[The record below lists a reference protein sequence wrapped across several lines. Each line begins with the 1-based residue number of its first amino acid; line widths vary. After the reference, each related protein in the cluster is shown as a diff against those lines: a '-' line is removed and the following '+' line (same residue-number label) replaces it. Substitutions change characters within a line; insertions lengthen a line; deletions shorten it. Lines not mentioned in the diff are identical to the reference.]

1 MTFDERVQAVAK
13 KGFTERQARFLTTV
27 MLHTGV
33 CVPRQYARFCGIVYG
48 EKTRK
53 FFAKLVRLQ
62 YASMYDCRHNRAR
75 IYHVNQRALYA
86 AIGEADSRLRKPV
99 TLNHAIQR
107 LMVLDAI
114 VEDPDL
120 VWLGTAEEKAAH
132 LLALTRIE
140 QADLP
145 HVSVGEGEA
154 RTVRYFPDR
163 LPIGIHLAGRGVV
176 VYVVTDPWLDEFRV
190 FLERHAALLR
200 ALPAWTLRIV
210 VPPQF
215 PDIAQRAKQVVWNQL
230 LTPLRTETLDELRWY
245 FEQARSHPTPSRSDD
260 LDERF
265 YEARDAFSAPRF
277 KALYRV
283 WKQDGEAALAGAGS
297 RAISDAVT
305 PAPAGSRPSNSVTA
319 TAISPPW
326 LPSPDERPDLTKPRG
341 GWRSAARAAWAL
353 WLKPSFRRD
362 DRPSFAL
369 CEPWTNWSRTLSTRG
384 LGCHTGLGP
393 ARAEVR
399 IERLGRPHTPAALP
413 LAGRDV
419 YGFHHEGTGRKSA
432 RLGRERLALGEPAL
446 QSSKRDESHSRSRS

>member
-1 MTFDERVQAVAK
+1 MTFDERVHAVAK
-13 KGFTERQARFLTTV
+13 KGFTDRQARFLTTV

-48 EKTRK
+48 AKTRK
-53 FFAKLVRLQ
+53 FFTKLVRLE

-86 AIGEADSRLRKPV
+86 AICEADSRPRKPV

-120 VWLGTAEEKAAH
+120 VWLGTADEKAAH
-132 LLALTRIE
+132 VLALTRIE

-145 HVSVGEGEA
+145 HVSVGEREA

-176 VYVVTDPWLDEFRV
+176 VYVVTEPTLDDFRE

-230 LTPLRTETLDELRWY
+230 LTPLRTEILDELRWY
-245 FEQARSHPTPSRSDD
+245 FEQVRSHPTPSRSDD

-265 YEARDAFSAPRF
+265 YEAREAFTAPRF
-277 KALYRV
+277 RALYRA
-283 WKQDGEAALAGAGS
+283 WKQDGEPVLAGAGS
-297 RAISDAVT
+297 RAISDAVS
-305 PAPAGSRPSNSVTA
+305 ADAGRV
-319 TAISPPW
+319 
-326 LPSPDERPDLTKPRG
+326 E
-341 GWRSAARAAWAL
+341 
-353 WLKPSFRRD
+353 
-362 DRPSFAL
+362 
-369 CEPWTNWSRTLSTRG
+369 TL
-384 LGCHTGLGP
+384 
-393 ARAEVR
+393 E
-399 IERLGRPHTPAALP
+399 LGRRYGHLAP
-413 LAGRDV
+413 LAAV
-419 YGFHHEGTGRKSA
+419 A
-432 RLGRERLALGEPAL
+432 
-446 QSSKRDESHSRSRS
+446 

>member
-1 MTFDERVQAVAK
+1 MTFDERVEVVAT

-33 CVPRQYARFCGIVYG
+33 CVPRQYARFCGVVYG

-114 VEDPDL
+114 VEDADL
-120 VWLGTAEEKAAH
+120 VWLGTVDEKAAH
-132 LLALTRIE
+132 VLALTRID

-145 HVSVGEGEA
+145 HVTVGEGET

-176 VYVVTDPWLDEFRV
+176 VYVVTDRWLDEFRM

-215 PDIAQRAKQVVWNQL
+215 PDIAQRSKQVIWNQL
-230 LTPLRTETLDELRWY
+230 LTPLRTEMIDELRWY
-245 FEQARSHPTPSRSDD
+245 FEQVRAHPTPSHSDD

-265 YEARDAFSAPRF
+265 YRARDAFSVPRF
-277 KALYRV
+277 KALYKV
-283 WKQDGEAALAGAGS
+283 WRQNGEAVLVGAGS
-297 RAISDAVT
+297 RAIGDAVD
-305 PAPAGSRPSNSVTA
+305 AG
-319 TAISPPW
+319 
-326 LPSPDERPDLTKPRG
+326 
-341 GWRSAARAAWAL
+341 
-353 WLKPSFRRD
+353 
-362 DRPSFAL
+362 
-369 CEPWTNWSRTLSTRG
+369 
-384 LGCHTGLGP
+384 
-393 ARAEVR
+393 
-399 IERLGRPHTPAALP
+399 
-413 LAGRDV
+413 AGRV
-419 YGFHHEGTGRKSA
+419 ETLELGHRYGHLSPLVA
-432 RLGRERLALGEPAL
+432 VA
-446 QSSKRDESHSRSRS
+446 

>member
-1 MTFDERVQAVAK
+1 MTFDERVVAVAK

-33 CVPRQYARFCGIVYG
+33 CVPRQYARFCGIVHG
-48 EKTRK
+48 EKTQK

-75 IYHVNQRALYA
+75 IYHVNQRALYGT
-86 AIGEADSRLRKPV
+86 IGEADSRLRKPV

-120 VWLGTAEEKAAH
+120 VWLGTADEKATH
-132 LLALTRIE
+132 LLALTRIGE
-140 QADLP
+140 TDLP
-145 HVSVGEGEA
+145 HVTVGDGGQ
-154 RTVRYFPDR
+154 RRVRYFPDR

-190 FLERHAALLR
+190 FLERHATLLR

-245 FEQARSHPTPSRSDD
+245 FEQARTHPAPSRCAD

-265 YEARDAFSAPRF
+265 YRARDAFSAPRF

-283 WKQDGEAALAGAGS
+283 WKQDGEAVLAGAGT
-297 RAISDAVT
+297 RTVDDAVK
-305 PAPAGSRPSNSVTA
+305 AG
-319 TAISPPW
+319 
-326 LPSPDERPDLTKPRG
+326 
-341 GWRSAARAAWAL
+341 
-353 WLKPSFRRD
+353 
-362 DRPSFAL
+362 
-369 CEPWTNWSRTLSTRG
+369 
-384 LGCHTGLGP
+384 
-393 ARAEVR
+393 
-399 IERLGRPHTPAALP
+399 
-413 LAGRDV
+413 AGRV
-419 YGFHHEGTGRKSA
+419 ETLQLGHRYGHLSPLVNVA
-432 RLGRERLALGEPAL
+432 
-446 QSSKRDESHSRSRS
+446 

>member
-53 FFAKLVRLQ
+53 FFANLVRLQ
-62 YASMYDCRHNRAR
+62 CASMYDCRHNRAR
-75 IYHVNQRALYA
+75 IYHLNQRTLYA

-120 VWLGTAEEKAAH
+120 VWLGTADEKAAH

-145 HVSVGEGEA
+145 HVSVGDGEA

-163 LPIGIHLAGRGVV
+163 LPIGIHLAGRGVL

-210 VPPQF
+210 VPPHF
-215 PDIAQRAKQVVWNQL
+215 PDMAQRSKQVVWNQL
-230 LTPLRTETLDELRWY
+230 LTPLRTDVVDELRWY
-245 FEQARSHPTPSRSDD
+245 FEQVRSHPTPSRSDD

-265 YEARDAFSAPRF
+265 YRAREDFGAARF
-277 KALYRV
+277 KALYKA
-283 WKQDGEAALAGAGS
+283 WKQDGEPALVGAASRVICAAAEAGAGQVETLELGH
-297 RAISDAVT
+297 RY
-305 PAPAGSRPSNSVTA
+305 GHL
-319 TAISPPW
+319 SP
-326 LPSPDERPDLTKPRG
+326 LVNV
-341 GWRSAARAAWAL
+341 A
-353 WLKPSFRRD
+353 
-362 DRPSFAL
+362 
-369 CEPWTNWSRTLSTRG
+369 
-384 LGCHTGLGP
+384 
-393 ARAEVR
+393 
-399 IERLGRPHTPAALP
+399 
-413 LAGRDV
+413 
-419 YGFHHEGTGRKSA
+419 
-432 RLGRERLALGEPAL
+432 
-446 QSSKRDESHSRSRS
+446 

>member
-1 MTFDERVQAVAK
+1 MIFDDRVAAVAK
-13 KGFTERQARFLTTV
+13 KGFTDRQARFLTTV

-33 CVPRQYARFCGIVYG
+33 CVPRQYARFCGVVYG

-53 FFAKLVRLQ
+53 FFSKLVRLQ

-86 AIGEADSRLRKPV
+86 AIGEADSRFRKPV

-120 VWLGTAEEKAAH
+120 VWLGTADEKAAH

-145 HVSVGEGEA
+145 HVSVGEAEA

-176 VYVVTDPWLDEFRV
+176 VYVVIDPWLDEFRV

-210 VPPQF
+210 VPSQF
-215 PDIAQRAKQVVWNQL
+215 VDIAQRSKQVVWNQL
-230 LTPLRTETLDELRWY
+230 LTPFKTETMDELRWY
-245 FEQARSHPTPSRSDD
+245 FEQVRSHPTPSRSDD

-265 YEARDAFSAPRF
+265 YRARDAFSAPRF
-277 KALYRV
+277 KALYRA
-283 WKQDGEAALAGAGS
+283 WKQDGESVLASAAS
-297 RAISDAVT
+297 RAISDAVD
-305 PAPAGSRPSNSVTA
+305 A
-319 TAISPPW
+319 
-326 LPSPDERPDLTKPRG
+326 
-341 GWRSAARAAWAL
+341 
-353 WLKPSFRRD
+353 
-362 DRPSFAL
+362 
-369 CEPWTNWSRTLSTRG
+369 
-384 LGCHTGLGP
+384 
-393 ARAEVR
+393 
-399 IERLGRPHTPAALP
+399 
-413 LAGRDV
+413 
-419 YGFHHEGTGRKSA
+419 GTGRIETLE
-432 RLGRERLALGEPAL
+432 LGHRYGHLSPLVAVA
-446 QSSKRDESHSRSRS
+446 

>member
-1 MTFDERVQAVAK
+1 MTFDDRVHAVAK
-13 KGFTERQARFLTTV
+13 NGFTERQARFLTTV
-27 MLHTGV
+27 MLHSGV

-48 EKTRK
+48 AKTRK

-62 YASMYDCRHNRAR
+62 YALMYDCRHNRAR

-86 AIGEADSRLRKPV
+86 AIGEPDSRFRKPI

-107 LMVLDAI
+107 LMVVDAI

-120 VWLGTAEEKAAH
+120 VWLGTADEKAAH

-145 HVSVGEGEA
+145 HVTVGDGET

-215 PDIAQRAKQVVWNQL
+215 PDIAQQSKQVVWNQL
-230 LTPLRTETLDELRWY
+230 LTPLKTETLDELRWY
-245 FEQARSHPTPSRSDD
+245 VEQVRSHPTPSRSDD

-265 YEARDAFSAPRF
+265 YETREAFCAPRF
-277 KALYRV
+277 KALYRA
-283 WKQDGEAALAGAGS
+283 WKQDGECVLTNAAS
-297 RAISDAVT
+297 RAISEAVDA
-305 PAPAGSRPSNSVTA
+305 G
-319 TAISPPW
+319 
-326 LPSPDERPDLTKPRG
+326 
-341 GWRSAARAAWAL
+341 
-353 WLKPSFRRD
+353 
-362 DRPSFAL
+362 
-369 CEPWTNWSRTLSTRG
+369 
-384 LGCHTGLGP
+384 
-393 ARAEVR
+393 
-399 IERLGRPHTPAALP
+399 
-413 LAGRDV
+413 AGRV
-419 YGFHHEGTGRKSA
+419 ETLE
-432 RLGRERLALGEPAL
+432 LGHRY
-446 QSSKRDESHSRSRS
+446 

>member
-1 MTFDERVQAVAK
+1 MTFDDRVHDVAK
-13 KGFTERQARFLTTV
+13 EGFTERQARFLTTV

-48 EKTRK
+48 AKTRK

-120 VWLGTAEEKAAH
+120 VWLGTADEKAAH
-132 LLALTRIE
+132 VLALTRIA

-163 LPIGIHLAGRGVV
+163 LPIGIHLAGRGVL
-176 VYVVTDPWLDEFRV
+176 VYVIIDPWLDEFRV

-210 VPPQF
+210 VPPHF
-215 PDIAQRAKQVVWNQL
+215 PDIAQRSKQVVWNQL
-230 LTPLRTETLDELRWY
+230 LTPLRTDVLDELRWY
-245 FEQARSHPTPSRSDD
+245 FEQVRSHPTPSRSND
-260 LDERF
+260 LDEQFFR
-265 YEARDAFSAPRF
+265 ARDAFAAPRF
-277 KALYRV
+277 KALFRA

-297 RAISDAVT
+297 RVISHAVDA
-305 PAPAGSRPSNSVTA
+305 G
-319 TAISPPW
+319 
-326 LPSPDERPDLTKPRG
+326 
-341 GWRSAARAAWAL
+341 
-353 WLKPSFRRD
+353 
-362 DRPSFAL
+362 
-369 CEPWTNWSRTLSTRG
+369 
-384 LGCHTGLGP
+384 
-393 ARAEVR
+393 
-399 IERLGRPHTPAALP
+399 
-413 LAGRDV
+413 AGRV
-419 YGFHHEGTGRKSA
+419 ETLELGHRYGHLSPLVA
-432 RLGRERLALGEPAL
+432 VA
-446 QSSKRDESHSRSRS
+446 